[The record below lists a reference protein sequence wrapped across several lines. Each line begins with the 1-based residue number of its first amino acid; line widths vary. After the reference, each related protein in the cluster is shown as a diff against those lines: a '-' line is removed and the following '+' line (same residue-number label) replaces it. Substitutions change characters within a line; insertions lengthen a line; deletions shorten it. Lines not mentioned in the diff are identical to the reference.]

1 VGGDGSGVVTHSIR
15 LYERRRQERSDRHFC
30 LAGRTKGID
39 GLEGFQAAPA
49 RPCGRSRMKTKTLQR
64 TFLGK

>member
-1 VGGDGSGVVTHSIR
+1 MVTHSIR

-39 GLEGFQAAPA
+39 GLEGFQASPA
-49 RPCGRSRMKTKTLQR
+49 RPCGRSRTKTKTLQR
-64 TFLGK
+64 TFLRK

>member
-1 VGGDGSGVVTHSIR
+1 MVTHSIR

-39 GLEGFQAAPA
+39 GLEAFKASPA
-49 RPCGRSRMKTKTLQR
+49 RPCGRSKMKTKTLQR
-64 TFLGK
+64 PFLGK